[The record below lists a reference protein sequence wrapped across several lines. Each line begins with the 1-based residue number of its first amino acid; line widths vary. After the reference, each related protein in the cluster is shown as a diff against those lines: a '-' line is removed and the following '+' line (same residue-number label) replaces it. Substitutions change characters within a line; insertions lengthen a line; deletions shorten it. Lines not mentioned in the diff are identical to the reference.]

1 MVLSQAKIL
10 DTAFD
15 LLVTNGLADLSMR
28 RLAAELQV
36 APGALYYHVKNK
48 QHLLVLLANYIL
60 DKKAPKELLMPA
72 DSKDPEA
79 VKESL
84 IVRGQVLFETIYS
97 IPEFPEV
104 IRLALATNPERLK
117 PVAALALSLVEEAQ
131 AIPVLTSLTAEA
143 EENPLQ
149 EIPKPVCEAY
159 TADIST
165 AIDGLMLSK

>member
-1 MVLSQAKIL
+1 
-10 DTAFD
+10 
-15 LLVTNGLADLSMR
+15 
-28 RLAAELQV
+28 
-36 APGALYYHVKNK
+36 
-48 QHLLVLLANYIL
+48 
-60 DKKAPKELLMPA
+60 MPA

-117 PVAALALSLVEEAQ
+117 PVAAIAYDAQNMGFEPGEALRRARMLIHLALSLVEEAQ

-143 EENPLQ
+143 EENPLR